1 MNTTPHTPAITYKNN
16 WASHEYYVNGKKLT
30 DIKRVEIGKE
40 LKSFIVPVNSFNDR
54 VDYNDM
60 GHIYTANSTQ
70 FTVTMRDEM
79 LLIPNEIPL
88 SRLISLGFFVKLI
101 EGE

>member
-1 MNTTPHTPAITYKNN
+1 MSEITYKNN
-16 WASHEYYVNGKKLT
+16 WERHEYYAGGTLLS

-88 SRLISLGFFVKLI
+88 SRLLSLGFFVKLVD
-101 EGE
+101 GEFEPTRN